1 MVCWFIWKERNAG
14 VSENRASTPSSVYG
28 AIKDEILVWRAA
40 GLFKRD

>member
-14 VSENRASTPSSVYG
+14 VSENRTSTPSNVYG